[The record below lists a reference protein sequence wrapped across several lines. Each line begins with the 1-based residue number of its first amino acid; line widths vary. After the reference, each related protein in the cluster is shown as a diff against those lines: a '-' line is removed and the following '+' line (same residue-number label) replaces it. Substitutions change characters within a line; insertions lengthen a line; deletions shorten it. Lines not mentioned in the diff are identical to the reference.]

1 MTQALGCCGSPPG
14 DSQATGNHGGA
25 ERCLQLFQGQVGA
38 TAAVA
43 QSCKYVLGNSPPAP
57 PGTPAVT
64 CPATRQPAAAAPVP
78 PLATRPRRASRRG
91 RACGAQPGRGRGGRV
106 GCKPGGEGGQGPPA
120 GQGRSMCEEHGE
132 AQGQQ
137 LLLLPSKLLLRSG
150 RPGSSRPWPAPAA
163 SPALLQLALH
173 VAPLQPL
180 HAAPQREAP
189 GARLRLASRVLPSKA
204 ARVHSDRY

>member
-1 MTQALGCCGSPPG
+1 M
-14 DSQATGNHGGA
+14 
-25 ERCLQLFQGQVGA
+25 
-38 TAAVA
+38 
-43 QSCKYVLGNSPPAP
+43 
-57 PGTPAVT
+57 
-64 CPATRQPAAAAPVP
+64 
-78 PLATRPRRASRRG
+78 
-91 RACGAQPGRGRGGRV
+91 
-106 GCKPGGEGGQGPPA
+106 GCKPEGEGGQGPPA
-120 GQGRSMCEEHGE
+120 GQWRSMCEEHGE

-150 RPGSSRPWPAPAA
+150 RPGSSRPRPTPAA

-204 ARVHSDRY
+204 ARVHSDRYCARNASPPGLLLLQGSRGALAACRERPSS